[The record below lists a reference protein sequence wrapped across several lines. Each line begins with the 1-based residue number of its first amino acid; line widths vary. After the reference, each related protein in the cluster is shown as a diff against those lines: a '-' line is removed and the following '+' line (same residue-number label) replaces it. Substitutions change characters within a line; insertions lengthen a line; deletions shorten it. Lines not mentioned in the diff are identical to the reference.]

1 MPDKSM
7 KISAIT
13 PEKLL
18 ELLRKSGSRSACI
31 ETIKA
36 DIAAG
41 APVNPDG
48 TINLIEYTAWLVA
61 GSDDDD

>member
-13 PEKLL
+13 LVKLV
-18 ELLRKSGSRSACI
+18 ELLRKSGSRKASI
-31 ETIKA
+31 ETINA
-36 DIAAG
+36 DIADG
-41 APVNPDG
+41 APVNSDG

-61 GSDDDD
+61 GSDDED

>member
-1 MPDKSM
+1 MPDEPM
-7 KISAIT
+7 KITAIT
-13 PEKLL
+13 IRKLV
-18 ELLRKSGSRSACI
+18 EILRKSGSRRASI

-36 DIAAG
+36 DIVAG

-48 TINLIEYTAWLVA
+48 TINLIEYTAWLVV